1 LIVAGVV
8 GLERAARTI
17 GAWCWAERRCFELLG
32 GWVHDTP
39 EPALKALFARH
50 SRHHAW
56 RAERWAEILPRAYVP
71 PVDELIAAG
80 PGAEAFDLA
89 GTVGPSAR
97 RLVAHYD
104 VVYPAVV
111 SAYESS
117 PAGMHPVTD
126 GPALRAIRIIVGD
139 ARHDLEE
146 AASVRQRLIG
156 GTSEP
161 TELVHLREAVASSQ
175 VSEVVEGMPI
185 PLFRRWGS

>member
-1 LIVAGVV
+1 MPEVV
-8 GLERAARTI
+8 GLERAARTL
-17 GAWCWAERRCFELLG
+17 GAWCWAERRCFEVLG
-32 GWVHDTP
+32 AWVHDTP

-71 PVDELIAAG
+71 PEGDLIAVG
-80 PGAEAFDLA
+80 TGAEVFDLM
-89 GTVGPSAR
+89 GSVGPSAR

-104 VVYPAVV
+104 VLCPALL

-126 GPALRAIRIIVGD
+126 GPALRAIRIVVGD
-139 ARHDLEE
+139 MQHDLDE
-146 AASVRQRLIG
+146 ASSVRRQLIG
-156 GTSEP
+156 GT
-161 TELVHLREAVASSQ
+161 TELSELVQLREAVAACRI
-175 VSEVVEGMPI
+175 SEVVEGMPL